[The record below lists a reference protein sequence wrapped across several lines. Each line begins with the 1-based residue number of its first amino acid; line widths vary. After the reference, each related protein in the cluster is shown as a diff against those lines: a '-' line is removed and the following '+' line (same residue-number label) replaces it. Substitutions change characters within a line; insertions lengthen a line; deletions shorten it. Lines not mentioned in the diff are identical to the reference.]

1 MPEFADVLMFWQ
13 HRRSIAR
20 EKWIRSHSVFRLHLR
35 SHLKAVQTSADAP
48 AERKILMASR
58 SIRKLISLAVA
69 IILIMTTISIA
80 AADQP
85 EDETLNLKLND
96 IMAEC
101 EKNASTETEK
111 AL

>member
-1 MPEFADVLMFWQ
+1 
-13 HRRSIAR
+13 
-20 EKWIRSHSVFRLHLR
+20 
-35 SHLKAVQTSADAP
+35 
-48 AERKILMASR
+48 
-58 SIRKLISLAVA
+58 
-69 IILIMTTISIA
+69 MTTISIA